1 MAYKDMGYMEL
12 LEPATKVRIKE
23 DLDRYIMSHDY
34 KITELARIMN
44 MDIMNLKNF
53 LRDPTRRRFEVVIKI
68 TRFLDAEHAKSDK
81 INDPFDF

>member
-1 MAYKDMGYMEL
+1 
-12 LEPATKVRIKE
+12 
-23 DLDRYIMSHDY
+23 
-34 KITELARIMN
+34 